1 MRSINP
7 GLFEFLNFFL
17 LLESWYALTLEALG
31 YFLTEA
37 FNTCVEKEYVI
48 VSLLEQLRRIVDTRL
63 LVEMI
68 EDYDFALFVLVSVE
82 LRDELVSLY
91 AHSRKI

>member
-37 FNTCVEKEYVI
+37 FNTCVE
-48 VSLLEQLRRIVDTRL
+48 
-63 LVEMI
+63 
-68 EDYDFALFVLVSVE
+68 
-82 LRDELVSLY
+82 
-91 AHSRKI
+91 